1 MQTQPQL
8 LLLQKSMLLAEGV
21 GRTLAPGSNMWEMT
35 KPLIETWMRDRLGP
49 EAVVTDAA
57 GTAMSTLEKLPRIID
72 RADAIST
79 NIAQGGLKLHP
90 ETTRAL
96 LGDASDGTHRRRWPA
111 WAPWLIAAG
120 LLAALVLG

>member
-1 MQTQPQL
+1 
-8 LLLQKSMLLAEGV
+8 
-21 GRTLAPGSNMWEMT
+21 MWEMT

-49 EAVVTDAA
+49 EAVVADAA
-57 GTAMSTLEKLPRIID
+57 ETAMSALEKLPRIIG
-72 RADAIST
+72 RADAISA

-96 LGDASDGTHRRRWPA
+96 RGDASGGTHRRRWPA